1 MARRQ
6 RDADQSQGINSMLNS
21 LSTKTKINEQNI
33 MNLHNKFQVLSR
45 NFLDFKKEIRDKVG
59 SGAEKDFEEL
69 EKKIDKKM
77 KQIDKK
83 IEMLE
88 KKKKIKEAVSPTSK
102 KGMTS
107 EEADKILDNILKK
120 TGEN

>member
-6 RDADQSQGINSMLNS
+6 RDADQYQDINSMLNS
-21 LSTKTKINEQNI
+21 LSTKTRINEQNI
-33 MNLHNKFQVLSR
+33 MNLHNKLQVLSR

-59 SGAEKDFEEL
+59 SGVGKDFEEL